1 MNEKNDQI
9 ERADAPIPSQT
20 KTFKVSYEVTLDL
33 DALRDLWCARM
44 RRSAKH
50 FSTHAAVAYV
60 REFMRHH
67 AEADLDVALAEAQE
81 EMRGRRQRAAAKK

>member
-1 MNEKNDQI
+1 MNEKNGQI

-20 KTFKVSYEVTLDL
+20 LDL
-33 DALRDLWCARM
+33 DALRALWCARM

-50 FSTHAAVAYV
+50 FSIHAAVAYV